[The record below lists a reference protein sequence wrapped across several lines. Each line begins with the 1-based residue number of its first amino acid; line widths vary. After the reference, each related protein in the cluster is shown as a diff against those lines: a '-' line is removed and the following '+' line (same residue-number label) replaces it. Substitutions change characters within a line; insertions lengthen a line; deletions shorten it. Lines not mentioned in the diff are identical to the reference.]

1 MKRLVNASLL
11 ASSLTASLF
20 FAQVASADVLPEGR
34 RPLKVAVTFSKPI
47 DGHVVA
53 FPTDCMGLDPKLNPH
68 LEYLQNY
75 DVVAPDSPREPYK
88 FCDDKTRIYV
98 LDVEA
103 FKKVPGEKVP
113 AFVRSEWK
121 LEELSKI
128 KAEER
133 TAFFQKDTHVHATGY
148 AMPARALVKEVSP
161 LAEVAETVTF
171 GGLPARIQNVKLVY
185 TYTDGQ
191 KEEHTYMPPARPQPK
206 RAEAQGWMQG
216 LVDVGASDAG
226 ASDAE
231 APDASVSDAGTLSA
245 TPPKLIDRKLFVT
258 AQKHSGLGKSEAAP
272 EAPAKPRLGRSGK
285 LALVFA
291 VIAAAAAGLAL
302 REEKKKG

>member
-11 ASSLTASLF
+11 ASSLTTSLF

-47 DGHVVA
+47 DGLVA

-75 DVVAPDSPREPYK
+75 DVVSPESPREPYK

-103 FKKVPGEKVP
+103 FKKTPGEKVP

-128 KAEER
+128 KADER
-133 TAFFQKDTHVHATGY
+133 TVFFQKNTHVHATGY
-148 AMPARALVKEVSP
+148 AMPARALVKEASP

-231 APDASVSDAGTLSA
+231 APDASLSDAGTLAA

-258 AQKHSGLGKSEAAP
+258 AQKHSGLGKQEAAP
-272 EAPAKPRLGRSGK
+272 EAPAKPKLGRSGK

-291 VIAAAAAGLAL
+291 LIAAAAAGLAL
-302 REEKKKG
+302 REEKKKS

>member
-1 MKRLVNASLL
+1 MKRLVKIAAL
-11 ASSLTASLF
+11 ASSLSTASLF
-20 FAQVASADVLPEGR
+20 FAQVASADILPEGQ

-68 LEYLQNY
+68 LEYMQNY
-75 DVVAPDSPREPYK
+75 DVVEPESPREPYK

-103 FKKVPGEKVP
+103 FKKTAGEKVP

-133 TAFFQKDTHVHATGY
+133 AVFFQKNTHVHATGY
-148 AMPARALVKEVSP
+148 AMPARGLVKEASP
-161 LAEVAETVTF
+161 LAQVAETVTF

-191 KEEHTYMPPARPQPK
+191 KEEHTYTPPARPQPK
-206 RAEAQGWMQG
+206 RAEARGWMQG
-216 LVDVGASDAG
+216 LVDADASDAG
-226 ASDAE
+226 AGDA
-231 APDASVSDAGTLSA
+231 DASAGDAGTA
-245 TPPKLIDRKLFVT
+245 AAPPPKLIDRKLFVT
-258 AQKHSGLGKSEAAP
+258 PQKHSGLGQTEPSATAAP
-272 EAPAKPRLGRSGK
+272 ARTKLGRSGK
-285 LALVFA
+285 LVLVFS
-291 VIAAAAAGLAL
+291 VIAAVAAGLAL